1 MTEDLLSH
9 DERLRLEC
17 LAQALRLE
25 VSGHGSNDGSVS
37 SIVDMAREFEAYI
50 ADPPEPAPQASKAM
64 AAFGLGRYITE
75 PVTREQ
81 TDAALD
87 TVHRRLT
94 QQPANGD

>member
-9 DERLRLEC
+9 DERLHLEC
-17 LAQALRLE
+17 VAQAVALHAMKPTPSAE
-25 VSGHGSNDGSVS
+25 H
-37 SIVDMAREFEAYI
+37 IVCMARKLEAYI
-50 ADPPEPAPQASKAM
+50 ADPPEPAPQVSKAM